1 LIASAEITVF
11 YLFDVAEAIDL
22 RAVSR
27 LVGRAATQSRIAQ
40 RPSTPSYIQYSQPPV
55 SFDGELAGVPQIEGL
70 RIRVK
75 AFDYGVISLALVRR
89 TGPCPWVS
97 FIADAQQYIE
107 NDALAQKAEDAC
119 RAIMTRLA
127 EAFTRPRQ
135 RLLSED
141 YAAFVVHG
149 LEEPRG
155 DAWTADE
162 LLLTRGDEIAL
173 LLLGERAALSRQEK
187 EEVLRTRISYL
198 ADDLVVPAWSAAFIY
213 DREET
218 AAATL
223 EILEFANSQLL
234 EFRYYDELLDGELA
248 RIYAAL
254 QERRWYE
261 GLVRQ
266 RYTRAAADLHSLFI
280 DVNELTDRT
289 ENALKFVGDVYA
301 ARLFAMVANR
311 IALDRWKASV
321 EDKLQTLDDIYRF
334 VVDQTGL
341 VRGQL
346 LELAIVAIL
355 LFELALFFLGI
366 MD

>member
-1 LIASAEITVF
+1 MISSAEIAVF

-22 RAVSR
+22 GVVSR
-27 LVGRAATQSRIAQ
+27 LAGHTATQSKIAQ

-55 SFDGELAGVPQIEGL
+55 SFDGERAGVAQIEGL
-70 RIRVK
+70 RVRVK
-75 AFDYGVISLALVRR
+75 VFDYGVISLALVRR
-89 TGPCPWVS
+89 TAGSWVA
-97 FIADAQQYIE
+97 FIADGQQYIE
-107 NDALAQKAEDAC
+107 NDALAQKAEDGC
-119 RAIMTRLA
+119 RTIMRFLA
-127 EAFTRPRQ
+127 DALTRPRQ

-141 YAAFVVHG
+141 YATFVVHR
-149 LEEPRG
+149 LDEPRG
-155 DAWTADE
+155 EAWTADE
-162 LLLTRGDEIAL
+162 LLRTRGDEIAL

-187 EEVLRTRISYL
+187 DEVLRTRISYL
-198 ADDLVVPAWSAAFIY
+198 ADDLVVPAWSAAFVY

-254 QERRWYE
+254 QRRRWYDA
-261 GLVRQ
+261 LVRQ
-266 RYTRAAADLHSLFI
+266 QYARAAAELHSLFI

-289 ENALKFVGDVYA
+289 ENALKFIGDVYA

-321 EDKLQTLDDIYRF
+321 REKLETLDDIYRF
-334 VVDQTGL
+334 VVEQSGML
-341 VRGQL
+341 RGQF
-346 LELAIVAIL
+346 LELTIVAIL